1 MSSLMNFFSEYP
13 VAITLFVLVL
23 LVGFGALYLHQRAK
37 NKVKEDINSSRS
49 AAFDLMSQSKPL
61 STSEYDQR
69 RKQLLKDHL

>member
-1 MSSLMNFFSEYP
+1 MSSLMNFFSEYL

-23 LVGFGALYLHQRAK
+23 LVCFAALYLHKRAK
-37 NKVKEDINSSRS
+37 KKVKEVISSSKS